1 MLSLLF
7 ALLVLPLQEERPPAP
22 TGFPGLAV
30 GKRPRVET
38 PWNRLYDVEE
48 IYSLLDRLQMEWPE
62 FVGSSVLGTSVE
74 SRDLRL
80 YTIHNPKTGP
90 DEDKPAMW
98 IDGNVH
104 GNEVQGAEAVVY
116 TAWYLLEN
124 YTTNERVRA
133 LVDDSVFYLLPMV
146 NPDGRWHWFHE
157 AHNASSSRSGY
168 RPVDDDQDGLAD
180 EDPPNDLDGDGQIV
194 QMRKYLPGQ
203 GTHRLN
209 ADDPRVMERVPDN
222 DKGIRGDWILLGR
235 EGIDDDG
242 DGRINEDPPGGYD
255 MNRAWPALWQPGHVQ
270 YGAGP
275 YPLYW
280 PETRSIAGFLVAH
293 PNVAAVQSFHNAGG
307 MILVGPGA
315 ENFGD
320 YPREDVRVYDELG
333 KEGEAMLP
341 FYRYMVIWKDLYT
354 VFGGFVNWTYEGLG
368 MISFTNE
375 LWSDRQLDPDRRAPE
390 DQRMFLD
397 DSLRMGEGFVNWHPL
412 EHPLYGT
419 IEVGGFKKDV
429 GRVPPSFMIEEML
442 HRNALFCLRHAGH
455 MPHVKIDPPETTGL
469 GGGLTAVD
477 VVFRNERLIPTR
489 TRRAADKKIGTP
501 DIFEIKG
508 PGIEILAGGF
518 RDDRFRPESIELAD
532 REPERLLSEEGIGSR
547 GEVRVRWIVR
557 GSGRATVAWRGEKAR
572 DVEAQLELH

>member
-1 MLSLLF
+1 
-7 ALLVLPLQEERPPAP
+7 
-22 TGFPGLAV
+22 
-30 GKRPRVET
+30 
-38 PWNRLYDVEE
+38 
-48 IYSLLDRLQMEWPE
+48 
-62 FVGSSVLGTSVE
+62 
-74 SRDLRL
+74 
-80 YTIHNPKTGP
+80 
-90 DEDKPAMW
+90 
-98 IDGNVH
+98 
-104 GNEVQGAEAVVY
+104 
-116 TAWYLLEN
+116 
-124 YTTNERVRA
+124 
-133 LVDDSVFYLLPMV
+133 
-146 NPDGRWHWFHE
+146 
-157 AHNASSSRSGY
+157 
-168 RPVDDDQDGLAD
+168 
-180 EDPPNDLDGDGQIV
+180 
-194 QMRKYLPGQ
+194 
-203 GTHRLN
+203 
-209 ADDPRVMERVPDN
+209 
-222 DKGIRGDWILLGR
+222 
-235 EGIDDDG
+235 
-242 DGRINEDPPGGYD
+242 
-255 MNRAWPALWQPGHVQ
+255 
-270 YGAGP
+270 
-275 YPLYW
+275 
-280 PETRSIAGFLVAH
+280 
-293 PNVAAVQSFHNAGG
+293 

-442 HRNALFCLRHAGH
+442 HRNALFCLRHAEH